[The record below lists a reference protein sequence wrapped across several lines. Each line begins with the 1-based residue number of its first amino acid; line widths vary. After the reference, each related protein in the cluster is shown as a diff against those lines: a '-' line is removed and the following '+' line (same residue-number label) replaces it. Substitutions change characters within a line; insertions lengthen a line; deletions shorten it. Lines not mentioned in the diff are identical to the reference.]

1 MTTIRQLSYLVALS
15 EELHFRRAAERVHV
29 TQPTLSMQIQELE
42 RRLGA
47 SLVERSQGKVMLT
60 PLGGKIVERARYVL
74 SEIQEIE
81 DLAASAQHGFHGTV
95 RLGVPATLGAYLL
108 PHIVP
113 SLHVRHPDL
122 KLYVKE
128 GKPVDLQAQLQAGGL
143 DLIVSP
149 LPVNQSDLMVE
160 RLFREPLRLV
170 VANDHDLASK
180 PNIEQVDLNGQNVLT
195 IERGHHLYEQ
205 VRVLCEEFGATLL
218 RDYEGTS
225 LDTIRLMAG
234 MGVGI
239 AFLPALYIRSEISER
254 DRLKVLEFSASNLHR
269 QIGLAW
275 RQRSVHTEQFSEIAD
290 LVRSICADR
299 FPEISVFR

>member
-15 EELHFRRAAERVHV
+15 EELHFRKAAERVNV

-42 RRLGA
+42 RRLNA
-47 SLVERSQGKVMLT
+47 SLVERNKGRVILT
-60 PLGGKIVERARYVL
+60 PLGGKIVERAKRVL
-74 SEIQEIE
+74 SEIREIE
-81 DLAASAQHGFHGTV
+81 NLAASAQHGLHGTV
-95 RLGVPATLGAYLL
+95 RLGVPPTLGAYLL

-113 SLHVRHPDL
+113 SLHTRHPNL

-128 GKPVDLQAQLQAGGL
+128 GKPIDLQAQLQAGSL

-149 LPVNQSDLMVE
+149 LPINQSDLLVE

-180 PNIEQVDLNGQNVLT
+180 TNIDRKDLAGQNVLT
-195 IERGHHLYEQ
+195 IERGHQLYEQ
-205 VRVLCEEFGATLL
+205 VQILCEEFGATLL

-254 DRLKVLEFSASNLHR
+254 DKLTVLEFSASNLHR
-269 QIGLAW
+269 QIGLVW
-275 RQRSVHTEQFSEIAD
+275 RQRSVHTEQFSEIAE
-290 LVRSICADR
+290 LVRTICVDR

>member
-1 MTTIRQLSYLVALS
+1 MTTLRQLSYLVALS
-15 EELHFRRAAERVHV
+15 EELHFRRAAERVNV

-42 RRLGA
+42 RRLEA
-47 SLVERSQGKVMLT
+47 TLVERNQGRVILT
-60 PLGGKIVERARYVL
+60 PLGGKIADRAKRVL
-74 SEIQEIE
+74 SEIKEIE
-81 DLAASAQHGFHGTV
+81 NLAASAQHGLHGTV
-95 RLGVPATLGAYLL
+95 RLGVPPTLGAYLL

-113 SLHVRHPDL
+113 SLHMKHPDL

-128 GKPVDLQAQLQAGGL
+128 GKPIDLQAQLQAGSL

-149 LPVNQSDLMVE
+149 LPLQKSDFFVE

-170 VANDHDLASK
+170 VANDHDLATK
-180 PNIEQVDLNGQNVLT
+180 ANIERKDLDGQYVLT

-205 VRVLCEEFGATLL
+205 VRILCEEFGATLL

-254 DRLKVLEFSASNLHR
+254 DKLKVLEFSANNLHR

-275 RQRSVHTEQFSEIAD
+275 RGRSVQSEQFSEIAD
-290 LVRSICADR
+290 LIRSICVDR
-299 FPEISVFR
+299 FPEITVFR